1 MPIEDLFPGLKVDR
15 WRAAIAVTEQYIT
28 ITATHRVCKIVLD
41 VVGTGM
47 AFKLDPGMAFK
58 LDPGLL
64 LFCTGYSVDSFGN
77 VSFTLEGAGNDVEVF
92 IEELYANQ
100 TNT

>member
-1 MPIEDLFPGLKVDR
+1 MTIEDLFPGLKVDR
-15 WRAAIAVTEQYIT
+15 WRAAISVTEQYIT
-28 ITATHRVCKIVLD
+28 IPTTHRVYKVVID

-64 LFCTGYSVDSFGN
+64 KFCTAYEVNSNGA
-77 VSFTLEGAGNDVEVF
+77 VSFTLEGAGNDVEAF